1 MMAAAPTRPLILIV
15 DDIGD
20 NRQMYAEYLEYDG
33 YRVEQAGSGAEAVV
47 FAEEVSP
54 ELIVMDLSMPDM
66 DGWEAIR
73 RIRAN
78 ARTTSIPILV
88 LSGYTLGATQP
99 GPGDTAADA
108 FLTKPCLPEDLA
120 AKIAAMLARRP
131 QPG

>member
-1 MMAAAPTRPLILIV
+1 MSAAARPLILIV

-47 FAEEVSP
+47 FAEEVNP
-54 ELIVMDLSMPDM
+54 ALIVMDLSMPDM

-73 RIRAN
+73 RIRSN

-88 LSGYTLGATQP
+88 VSGYAFDATQR
-99 GPGDTAADA
+99 GQEDARADA
-108 FLTKPCLPEDLA
+108 FLRKPCLPEDLA
-120 AKIAAMLARRP
+120 AAIAAMLARRER
-131 QPG
+131 G

>member
-1 MMAAAPTRPLILIV
+1 MTAHTATRPLILIV

-47 FAEEVSP
+47 FAQEVSP
-54 ELIVMDLSMPDM
+54 ALIVMDLSMPDM

-73 RIRAN
+73 RIRSN
-78 ARTTSIPILV
+78 ARTASIPIV
-88 LSGYTLGATQP
+88 VVSGYALDATQR
-99 GPGDTAADA
+99 GAEGARADA

-120 AKIAAMLARRP
+120 AKIAAMLAR
-131 QPG
+131 